1 MKWNLNLLYRVST
14 HQLPRKWIVADRW
27 IIVSFSLLS
36 LWFLYNFHNSIAIC
50 CISYTTIDSLLSL
63 TFKTYSILH
72 SQVVR
77 WCLLR
82 RLFFFFFSF
91 FFSLSQF
98 FFYVRSMF
106 AIALFCFLPFIN
118 MIYSM
123 ISIIRDLKLR
133 IVELYY
139 CCNSLIMR
147 RVCTHHYR
155 VKKDF
160 IILENLRIA
169 KKK

>member
-82 RLFFFFFSF
+82 RLFFFLLF
-91 FFSLSQF
+91 FFF
-98 FFYVRSMF
+98 FFIAVLFLCTFNVR
-106 AIALFCFLPFIN
+106 N
-118 MIYSM
+118 
-123 ISIIRDLKLR
+123 R
-133 IVELYY
+133 
-139 CCNSLIMR
+139 
-147 RVCTHHYR
+147 
-155 VKKDF
+155 
-160 IILENLRIA
+160 IILFSPFYKHDILYDIYNTWFEITNRGTLLLL
-169 KKK
+169 